1 MKKTAWLFAALSIC
15 ACSFTACGGDDDKD
29 ETPATT
35 TAQEGQACGNDIKCA
50 DGLTCNA
57 STNKCEKTS
66 GTPAADDSCKG
77 KQANDVCGV
86 NKVCDANL
94 KCVDKAAEGGDK
106 AQKGEDCSSKAC
118 AEGLICGDDKKCAE
132 KPADGGD
139 KAQKGEDCSSKA
151 CDAGLKCD
159 DASKKCVEDKGG
171 EGGEGD
177 EACKGKK
184 ANDECGTNKVC
195 DANLKCVDKEEEFKG
210 DAECKGKSADDECGT
225 NKVCDKD
232 LKCVEKTEADV
243 PCDEDNP
250 CANKSSVCNLEK
262 KKCVK
267 LGDCNLGSFVEFCTN
282 GGNMVTCQSKKMTV
296 YNCANQG
303 EGLVCHTLG
312 PKDVQCVEFCK
323 KGDPQKKACIA
334 SPASQYDPSKPST
347 GYIVEECKAD
357 ANGNYIY
364 FEVNDS
370 EVQCHADNIC
380 VNGACITEGAEV
392 DCQGAVINEDFMRK
406 CDKDTLVYTY
416 TSEEFKS
423 CNNSKTAKV
432 DCKKVGDFKGCV
444 SKGDDDASCSGWH

>member
-35 TAQEGQACGNDIKCA
+35 TAQEGQACSNDIKCA

-94 KCVDKAAEGGDK
+94 KCVDKAANGDQGDEACKGKKANEECGTNKVCDANLKCVDK
-106 AQKGEDCSSKAC
+106 A
-118 AEGLICGDDKKCAE
+118 GD
-132 KPADGGD
+132 
-139 KAQKGEDCSSKA
+139 
-151 CDAGLKCD
+151 
-159 DASKKCVEDKGG
+159 
-171 EGGEGD
+171 GGEGD

-184 ANDECGTNKVC
+184 ANEECGTNKVC

-392 DCQGAVINEDFMRK
+392 DCQGAVINEDFTRK

-432 DCKKVGDFKGCV
+432 DCKKVGDSKGCV